1 MKPITQLAH
10 ELLATHAK
18 GSLAID
24 ATAGNGHDT
33 LFLAN
38 LVGPTG
44 TVWAFDIQSEA
55 LRKTAARLCEHQVP
69 VELRLKSASPA
80 PAGENHSR
88 VVAIEA
94 NHAELARHLPVEAR
108 GRVAA
113 IMFNLGYL
121 PGADKSCITTTASTL
136 AALDA
141 AIEFLAPLGVLT
153 VVVYPGHAGGQSEA
167 DAVRGWFALKG
178 QQPDMGLLTNTES
191 TTQTGPQLLALQR
204 RPLGDSEAGRA
215 SGAGAAGTRQTASM

>member
-10 ELLATHAK
+10 ELLASHVT

-44 TVWAFDIQSEA
+44 TVWALDIQPEA
-55 LRKTAARLCEHQVP
+55 LRKTAARLGEHQVP
-69 VELRLKSASPA
+69 VELRLQPCGPTSACEP
-80 PAGENHSR
+80 PCR

-94 NHAELARHLPVEAR
+94 NHAEMAQYLPMEAR

-121 PGADKSCITTTASTL
+121 PGADKTRITTTSSTV

-141 AIEFLAPLGVLT
+141 AIEFLAPSGVLT
-153 VVVYPGHAGGQSEA
+153 VVVYPGHDGGRQEA
-167 DAVRGWFALKG
+167 SAVRSWFERRTQEQSG
-178 QQPDMGLLTNTES
+178 RLLTDGEAPTHA
-191 TTQTGPQLLALQR
+191 GPQLLAWQR
-204 RPLGDSEAGRA
+204 GGVRGR
-215 SGAGAAGTRQTASM
+215 T